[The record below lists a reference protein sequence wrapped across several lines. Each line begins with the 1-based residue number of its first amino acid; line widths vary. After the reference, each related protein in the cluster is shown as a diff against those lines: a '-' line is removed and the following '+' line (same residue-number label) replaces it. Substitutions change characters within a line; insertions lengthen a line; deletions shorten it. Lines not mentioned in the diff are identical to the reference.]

1 MKNYKVRALF
11 SFNDTAEKNQDGVDT
26 PRKKDDIWN
35 CTKERYEF
43 LKDHNAVVL
52 VGIDEI
58 KEPEVFVG
66 YTKVEAP
73 KVVKEVKK
81 PRTTTIKKKLTTKK

>member
-11 SFNDTAEKNQDGVDT
+11 SFNDTAEKTEAGTDT
-26 PRKKDDIWN
+26 PRKKDDVWN

-73 KVVKEVKK
+73 KEVKEVKK
-81 PRTTTIKKKLTTKK
+81 PRITTKKKLTNKK